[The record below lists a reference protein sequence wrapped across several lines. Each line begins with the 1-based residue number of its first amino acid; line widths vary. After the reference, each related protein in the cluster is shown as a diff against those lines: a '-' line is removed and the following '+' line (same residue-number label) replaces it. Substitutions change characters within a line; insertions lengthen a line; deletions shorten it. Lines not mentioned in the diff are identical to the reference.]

1 MNAGS
6 RTSKFK
12 SDVETV
18 GNRDTETPAKIKEEE
33 EEDGMPLENKTN
45 NEIVHRR
52 KITSQGSFPLLLWKS
67 VYVQ

>member
-1 MNAGS
+1 MDEGS

-18 GNRDTETPAKIKEEE
+18 ENRDTETPAKIKEEE
-33 EEDGMPLENKTN
+33 NGMSLENKTN
-45 NEIVHRR
+45 NKIAHRR
-52 KITSQGSFPLLLWKS
+52 KITSQGSFPLLQWKS